1 MKNPLKLLAASV
13 LVLFCACSTPSAPEY
28 DPRPAY
34 DSDLNNGWD
43 KFSAGGYG
51 LALIEFRN
59 ALDLD
64 SRRQWPDAYIGLA
77 WSLAMQDSVDRAISH
92 FTTALTKN
100 PSSPADSADIYAGL
114 ALSYREVSPPN
125 FPQVR
130 ANAQSAL
137 AIDSFYVFQR
147 RSSINHED
155 LNAVLSEAF
164 FNIGEYDSAAVLV
177 DPAGT
182 LDPAS
187 DAYLTDL
194 LTKINVKLMLS
205 REGG

>member
-1 MKNPLKLLAASV
+1 MKNLLTFLAASV
-13 LVLFCACSTPSAPEY
+13 LVLGACSTPTAPEY

-43 KFSAGGYG
+43 KFSAGAFG
-51 LALIEFRN
+51 LSSIEFRN

-77 WSLAMQDSVDRAISH
+77 WSLAMQDSVDRSIGH
-92 FTTALTKN
+92 FTTALTKT
-100 PSSPADSADIYAGL
+100 PTSGTDSSNIYAGL
-114 ALSYREVSPPN
+114 GLSYREVNPPN

-130 ANAQSAL
+130 VNVQNAL
-137 AIDSFYVFQR
+137 AIDSLYVFQR
-147 RSSINHED
+147 RSSINFED
-155 LNAVLSEAF
+155 LYAVLAEAF

-187 DAYLTDL
+187 TGYLTDL

>member
-1 MKNPLKLLAASV
+1 MKNLLTLLAASV
-13 LVLFCACSTPSAPEY
+13 LVLGACSTPSAPEY

-34 DSDLNNGWD
+34 DSDLNSGWD
-43 KFSAGGYG
+43 KFSAASYG
-51 LALIEFRN
+51 LAAIEFRN

-64 SRRQWPDAYIGLA
+64 SRRQWADAYIGLA
-77 WSLAMQDSVDRAISH
+77 WSLAMQDSVDRAIGH
-92 FTTALTKN
+92 FTTALNKG
-100 PSSPADSADIYAGL
+100 PESAADSVDIYAGL
-114 ALSYREVSPPN
+114 GLSYREVSPPN

-137 AIDSFYVFQR
+137 AIDSLYVFRR
-147 RSSINHED
+147 RSSINFED
-155 LNAVLSEAF
+155 LHAVLAEAF

-182 LDPAS
+182 LDPVS
-187 DAYLTDL
+187 DNYLTDL

-205 REGG
+205 R